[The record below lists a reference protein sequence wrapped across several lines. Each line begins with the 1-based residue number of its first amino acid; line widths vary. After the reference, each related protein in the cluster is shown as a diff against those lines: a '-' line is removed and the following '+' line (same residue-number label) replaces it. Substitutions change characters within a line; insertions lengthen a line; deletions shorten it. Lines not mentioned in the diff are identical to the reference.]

1 MHLEEIMSRSVI
13 SLAPTTTVAEAFEL
27 FLTRGIHHLLIVER
41 SHVIGVVTVREVSGK
56 PHELTLA
63 DVMCRDVK
71 TASPTASVKEA
82 AKLMIGNNSGCVPV
96 VDGGRI
102 VGIVTSSDL
111 MRVLTRNAELATV

>member
-1 MHLEEIMSRSVI
+1 MHLDEIMSRSVI
-13 SLAPTTTVAEAFEL
+13 SLTPTTTVAEAFDL
-27 FLTRGIHHLLIVER
+27 FLTRGIHHLLIVDR
-41 SHVIGVVTVREVSGK
+41 GRVAGVVTVREVSGK
-56 PHELTLA
+56 PHELTMA

-71 TASPTASVKEA
+71 TASPRASVKEA

-111 MRVLTRNAELATV
+111 MRVLTRNTELTTV